1 MRTLVLGCGVMM
13 LLGGGLAAAD
23 GVRLT
28 LFDGKSLDGWVLE
41 NDAEVEVVDG
51 NLLLKSGNGWL
62 RSAHQYRDFEL
73 ELEWKA
79 LQAKGYDAGIYL
91 RAAGEGKPFPK
102 PAYQVNLLEGKEG
115 HIGTLPGASFEDLIK
130 PGDWNRFVIRV
141 VGDTVALTVNGS
153 PAYKVAGLKEPQ
165 GYVGFQIEVPKGGQF
180 LIRNVS
186 LVELDSQPLFNGVD
200 LAGWQGGG
208 APAEVCWKV
217 EDGLLVCTGEK
228 KGPWL
233 RTAKEYG
240 DFNLRFDYLVS
251 PGGNSGVYV
260 RVPEDGLHHREND
273 TLPPAGFEV
282 QLLDDA
288 AEQYRTLKDYQYSA
302 SVYDIAGAEP
312 RVSKP
317 AGEWN
322 TLELNCRGQHVTTV
336 HNGRI
341 VTNITAETHPL
352 LALRKTE
359 GYLGLQNHSTV
370 VKFRHVRIGPALE
383 YPVAK

>member
-1 MRTLVLGCGVMM
+1 
-13 LLGGGLAAAD
+13 
-23 GVRLT
+23 
-28 LFDGKSLDGWVLE
+28 VLE
-41 NDAEVEVVDG
+41 NAAEVEIVDG
-51 NLLLKSGNGWL
+51 NLLLKAGDGWL

-73 ELEWKA
+73 ELDWKA
-79 LQAKGYDAGIYL
+79 LQASEYDAGIYI
-91 RAAGEGKPFPK
+91 RAAGSGSPFPK
-102 PAYQVNLLEGKEG
+102 PAYQVNLLQGKEG
-115 HIGTLPGASFEDLIK
+115 HIGNLPGASFQGLIK
-130 PGDWNRFVIRV
+130 PGDWNRFRIRA
-141 VGDTVALTVNGS
+141 VGDTVSLTVNGS
-153 PAYKVAGLKEPQ
+153 PAYSVGGLKQAQ

-186 LVELDSQPLFNGVD
+186 LVELGFKPLFNGVD
-200 LAGWQGGG
+200 LTGWEGGG

-217 EDGLLVCTGEK
+217 EDGILVCTGEK

-233 RTAKEYG
+233 RTAEQYG

-260 RVPEDGLHHREND
+260 RVPEDGLHHRDND

-288 AEQYRTLKDYQYSA
+288 AEQYAKLKDYQFSA
-302 SVYDIAGAEP
+302 SVYDIAGASP
-312 RVSKP
+312 RVCKP

-322 TLELNCRGQHVTTV
+322 TLELNCRGQHVTSV

-341 VTNITAETHPL
+341 VVNITDQSHPL

-370 VKFRHVRIGPALE
+370 VKFRNLRIGPAIE
-383 YPVAK
+383 YPVPE